1 MKRSVS
7 LDHDCTDTS
16 TSEERDSSRR
26 IERKL
31 PNGKALHLV
40 LHDVLCILYIVCN
53 VFCFNFVL
61 YCEWTPREY
70 KIH

>member
-1 MKRSVS
+1 MTARI
-7 LDHDCTDTS
+7 LTS

-40 LHDVLCILYIVCN
+40 LHDVLFKRVLCLMCIVLFVTCFVSTLYYIAN
-53 VFCFNFVL
+53 
-61 YCEWTPREY
+61 
-70 KIH
+70 

>member
-26 IERKL
+26 VERKL
-31 PNGKALHLV
+31 TNGKALHLV
-40 LHDVLCILYIVCN
+40 LHDVLFKRVLCLMRILYC
-53 VFCFNFVL
+53 L
-61 YCEWTPREY
+61 
-70 KIH
+70 